1 MCPSYCP
8 SSLTNEFTACPD
20 FSSASLTVTVTASA
34 PQLRQDSCYQ
44 NQSGECGAARTSS
57 GRPPALI
64 TPPTLIPPVLPGPG
78 GHRLMSFGEEI
89 GVVVGAACCVRDE
102 RCIRITDAHRTQ
114 THLTT
119 TAPSRPPFSFSY
131 RWARPYPPLL
141 SNQTNTPSLLPSIPQ
156 GRPTPPREIP
166 EQCWNML
173 LSPRSQCNCWVIP
186 VYSSV
191 LRPACESEEKKKKK
205 KGGVLFWRPSVTV
218 IETTVHEQ
226 TRSTKKFTT
235 CSKASRISRS

>member
-1 MCPSYCP
+1 M
-8 SSLTNEFTACPD
+8 
-20 FSSASLTVTVTASA
+20 
-34 PQLRQDSCYQ
+34 
-44 NQSGECGAARTSS
+44 
-57 GRPPALI
+57 
-64 TPPTLIPPVLPGPG
+64 
-78 GHRLMSFGEEI
+78 
-89 GVVVGAACCVRDE
+89 VVGAACCVRDE

-156 GRPTPPREIP
+156 GRPAPPREIP

-205 KGGVLFWRPSVTV
+205 GGVLFWRPSVTV